1 MIITEVRFEEEKNV
15 FLVEFENGETLR
27 LSYEIYEKF
36 QIAPKKDLTEAD
48 ITSLKAEDAYTR
60 ARAVALRSI
69 NYRVR
74 SRGEIERTLIGTG
87 FDEDTRERVI
97 ENLKKLHL
105 LDDASYAETFTRDKI
120 RLSNYG
126 PIRIRALLRE
136 RGIENAAIE
145 DTLAN
150 IEEDV
155 FINAAHRA
163 VDKKRRTLEKLD
175 PIKRKQ
181 KIYELLSYR
190 GFPSDMIRMILEDH
204 DV

>member
-1 MIITEVRFEEEKNV
+1 MIVTDVRFDEEKNV
-15 FLVEFENGETLR
+15 LLVEFENGETLR
-27 LSYEIYEKF
+27 LSYEIYEQF
-36 QIAPKKDLTEAD
+36 QIAPKKDLTESD

-74 SRGEIERTLIGTG
+74 SRGEIERTLLGKG
-87 FDEDTRERVI
+87 FNEDTRERVI
-97 ENLKKLHL
+97 ENLKELNL
-105 LDDASYAETFTRDKI
+105 IDDASYAEAFARDKI

-126 PIRIRALLRE
+126 SIRLRALLRE
-136 RGIENAAIE
+136 RGIENAVIE

-150 IEEDV
+150 IEEEV
-155 FINAAHRA
+155 FIDAARRA

-175 PIKRKQ
+175 PSKRKQ
-181 KIYELLSYR
+181 KIFELLSYR
-190 GFPSDMIRMILEDH
+190 GFPSEIIRIILEDL

>member
-1 MIITEVRFEEEKNV
+1 MIITDVRFDEEKNV

-74 SRGEIERTLIGTG
+74 SRGEIERTLIGKG

-155 FINAAHRA
+155 FIDAAHRA
-163 VDKKRRTLEKLD
+163 VDKKRRTHEKLD

-190 GFPSDMIRMILEDH
+190 GFPADMIRLILEDH